1 MSTRPTR
8 ILVIRFSSIGDVLL
22 TAPALVSLRAAI
34 HGPCEIHFLT
44 KSTMRPVAEGFG
56 ALVDSIH
63 TIDRAT
69 SEVTE
74 VLKAAEIDYIVDL
87 HSNVRSRAIKRAI
100 GCVAF
105 TLKKE
110 NLAKWML
117 VRGWQKRPVAHIV
130 ERYIDS
136 FRGAF
141 GANTPD
147 AWPAIF
153 ESAVLPSGF
162 DRSAGPWEIIAVG
175 AAHTGK
181 QMPLKLMQSL
191 ILKAQANG
199 HRTVLIGGNG
209 DAETGGI
216 LSKGFDDSVVNLVG
230 KTSIGES
237 AALIRAAERAYS
249 GDTGM
254 MHLAAA
260 MGTPVTSIWGC
271 TRPSLGMSPWRP
283 TDGSIAILPE
293 RRDPMR
299 PCSKLGN
306 HCRFNGESECMHQ
319 HTFAS

>member
-56 ALVDSIH
+56 ALVDGIH

-191 ILKAQANG
+191 ILNAQANG

-216 LSKGFDDSVVNLVG
+216 LSMGFDDSVVNLVG

-306 HCRFNGESECMHQ
+306 HCRFNGESDCMHQ
-319 HTFAS
+319 HTISS

>member
-56 ALVDSIH
+56 ALVDGIH

-191 ILKAQANG
+191 ILQAQANG

>member
-8 ILVIRFSSIGDVLL
+8 VLVIRFSSIGDVLL
-22 TAPALVSLRAAI
+22 TAPAVASLRAAI
-34 HGPCEIHFLT
+34 HGPSEIHFLT
-44 KSTMRPVAEGFG
+44 KSNMRSVVEGFG
-56 ALVDSIH
+56 ALVDGIH

-69 SEVTE
+69 SEITE
-74 VLKAAEIDYIVDL
+74 VLKAAEIDYIIDL

-100 GCVAF
+100 DCVAF

-117 VRGWQKRPVAHIV
+117 VRGWRKRHIAHIV

-141 GANTPD
+141 GADTPD
-147 AWPAIF
+147 AWPTLF
-153 ESAVLPSGF
+153 ESALLPSGF
-162 DRSAGPWEIIAVG
+162 DRSAGPWEVIAVG
-175 AAHTGK
+175 AAHQGK
-181 QMPLKLMQSL
+181 QMPLKLMQSI
-191 ILKAQANG
+191 ILEAQASG
-199 HRTVLIGGNG
+199 LRTVLLGGNA

-230 KTSIGES
+230 ETTIAES
-237 AALIRAAERAYS
+237 AALIRKAEKAYS

-283 TDGSIAILPE
+283 TDGSIALLPE
-293 RRDPMR
+293 RTEPMR

-306 HCRFNGESECMHQ
+306 RCRFNGGSECMHQ

>member
-22 TAPALVSLRAAI
+22 TAPALVSLRVAI

-56 ALVDSIH
+56 ALVDGIH

-191 ILKAQANG
+191 ILQAQANG

-216 LSKGFDDSVVNLVG
+216 LSMGFDDSVVNLVG

>member
-44 KSTMRPVAEGFG
+44 KSTMRPVTEGFG
-56 ALVDSIH
+56 ALVDGIH

-191 ILKAQANG
+191 ILNAQANG

-319 HTFAS
+319 HTIAS

>member
-56 ALVDSIH
+56 ALVDGIH

-130 ERYIDS
+130 ERYIDA

-191 ILKAQANG
+191 ILNAQANG

>member
-1 MSTRPTR
+1 MSSRPTR

-44 KSTMRPVAEGFG
+44 KSTMRPVVEGFG
-56 ALVDSIH
+56 ALVDGIH

-74 VLKAAEIDYIVDL
+74 VLQAAKMDYIVDL

-117 VRGWQKRPVAHIV
+117 VRGWQKHPVAHIV
-130 ERYIDS
+130 ERYIDT

-175 AAHTGK
+175 AAHAGK

-191 ILKAQANG
+191 ILKAQAKG

-209 DAETGGI
+209 DAETAGI
-216 LSKGFDDSVVNLVG
+216 LSKGFDYSVVNLVG

-260 MGTPVTSIWGC
+260 METPVTSIWGC

-283 TDGSIAILPE
+283 TDGSVEILPE
-293 RRDPMR
+293 GRDPMR

-306 HCRFNGESECMHQ
+306 RCRFNGESECMHR

>member
-56 ALVDSIH
+56 ALVDGIH

-191 ILKAQANG
+191 ILQAQANG

-216 LSKGFDDSVVNLVG
+216 LSKGFDDSVVDLVG

>member
-56 ALVDSIH
+56 ALVDGIH

-191 ILKAQANG
+191 ILQAQANG

-216 LSKGFDDSVVNLVG
+216 LSMGFDDSVVNLVG

>member
-56 ALVDSIH
+56 ALVDGIH

-191 ILKAQANG
+191 ILNAQANG

-283 TDGSIAILPE
+283 TDESIAILPE

-319 HTFAS
+319 HTIAS

>member
-1 MSTRPTR
+1 
-8 ILVIRFSSIGDVLL
+8 
-22 TAPALVSLRAAI
+22 
-34 HGPCEIHFLT
+34 
-44 KSTMRPVAEGFG
+44 MRPVVEGFG
-56 ALVDSIH
+56 ALVDGIH

-87 HSNVRSRAIKRAI
+87 HSNVRSRAIKRTI

-105 TLKKE
+105 TLRKE

-136 FRGAF
+136 FRRAF

-147 AWPAIF
+147 AWPTIF

-181 QMPLKLMQSL
+181 QMPLELMQSL
-191 ILKAQANG
+191 ILKAQAKG

-216 LSKGFDDSVVNLVG
+216 LSKGFDNSLVNLVG

-271 TRPSLGMSPWRP
+271 TRPSLGMSPWQP

-293 RRDPMR
+293 RRNPMR

-306 HCRFNGESECMHQ
+306 RCRFNGESECMHR

>member
-56 ALVDSIH
+56 ALVDGIH

-69 SEVTE
+69 SEVTV

-130 ERYIDS
+130 ERYIDA

-191 ILKAQANG
+191 ILNAQANG

>member
-56 ALVDSIH
+56 ALIDGIH

-191 ILKAQANG
+191 ILNAQANG

>member
-56 ALVDSIH
+56 ALVDGIH

-191 ILKAQANG
+191 ILNAQANG

-319 HTFAS
+319 HTIAS

>member
-56 ALVDSIH
+56 ALVDGIH

-130 ERYIDS
+130 ERYIDA

-191 ILKAQANG
+191 ILQAQANG

>member
-1 MSTRPTR
+1 MSSRPTR

-44 KSTMRPVAEGFG
+44 KSTMRPVTEGFG
-56 ALVDSIH
+56 ALVDGIH

-191 ILKAQANG
+191 ILNAQANG

>member
-56 ALVDSIH
+56 ALVDGIH

-130 ERYIDS
+130 ERYIDA

-162 DRSAGPWEIIAVG
+162 DRSAGPWELIAVG

-191 ILKAQANG
+191 ILQAQANG

-216 LSKGFDDSVVNLVG
+216 LSKGFDDSVVDLVG

>member
-8 ILVIRFSSIGDVLL
+8 VLVIRFSSIGDVLL
-22 TAPALVSLRAAI
+22 TAPAVASLRAAI
-34 HGPCEIHFLT
+34 HGPSEIHFLT
-44 KSTMRPVAEGFG
+44 KSNMRSVVEGFG
-56 ALVDSIH
+56 ALVDGIH

-69 SEVTE
+69 SEITK
-74 VLKAAEIDYIVDL
+74 VLKAAEIDYIIDL

-100 GCVAF
+100 NCVAF

-117 VRGWQKRPVAHIV
+117 VRGWRKRPIAHIV

-141 GANTPD
+141 GADTPD
-147 AWPAIF
+147 AWPTLF
-153 ESAVLPSGF
+153 ESALLPTGF
-162 DRSAGPWEIIAVG
+162 DRSAGPWEVIAVG
-175 AAHTGK
+175 AAHPGK
-181 QMPLKLMQSL
+181 QMPLKLMQSI
-191 ILKAQANG
+191 ILQAQASG
-199 HRTVLIGGNG
+199 LRTVLIGGNA

-230 KTSIGES
+230 ETTIAES
-237 AALIRAAERAYS
+237 AALIRKAEKAYS

-283 TDGSIAILPE
+283 TDGSIALLPE
-293 RRDPMR
+293 RTEPMR

-306 HCRFNGESECMHQ
+306 RCRFNGESECMNQ

>member
-56 ALVDSIH
+56 ALVDGIH

-191 ILKAQANG
+191 ILNAQANG

>member
-22 TAPALVSLRAAI
+22 SAPALVSLRAAI

-44 KSTMRPVAEGFG
+44 KSTMRHVAEGFG
-56 ALVDSIH
+56 ALVDGIH

-191 ILKAQANG
+191 ILQAQANG

>member
-22 TAPALVSLRAAI
+22 TAPALASLRAAI
-34 HGPCEIHFLT
+34 HGPSEIHFLT
-44 KSTMRPVAEGFG
+44 KSNMRPVVEGFG
-56 ALVDSIH
+56 SLVDTIH

-74 VLKAAEIDYIVDL
+74 VLKAAEIDYIIDL

-110 NLAKWML
+110 TLAKWML
-117 VRGWQKRPVAHIV
+117 VRGWQKRPIAHIV

-147 AWPAIF
+147 AWPTIF
-153 ESAVLPSGF
+153 VSAVLPSGF
-162 DRSAGPWEIIAVG
+162 DRSAGPWKTIAVG
-175 AAHTGK
+175 AAHMGK
-181 QMPLKLMQSL
+181 QMPLKLMQSI
-191 ILKAQANG
+191 ILEAEASG
-199 HRTVLIGGNG
+199 IRTVLIGGDA

-230 KTSIGES
+230 KTSIEES
-237 AALIRAAERAYS
+237 AALIREAEKAYS

-283 TDGSIAILPE
+283 TEGSITILPQGKE
-293 RRDPMR
+293 PMR

-306 HCRFNGESECMHQ
+306 RCRFRGESECMHQ

>member
-1 MSTRPTR
+1 
-8 ILVIRFSSIGDVLL
+8 
-22 TAPALVSLRAAI
+22 
-34 HGPCEIHFLT
+34 
-44 KSTMRPVAEGFG
+44 
-56 ALVDSIH
+56 
-63 TIDRAT
+63 
-69 SEVTE
+69 VTE

-191 ILKAQANG
+191 ILNAQANG

-209 DAETGGI
+209 DADTGGI